1 MCDLC
6 KLKEKNDLDHLVVF
20 NSTIKVSLDKI
31 LPVTMKAVRVK
42 RSLLILGGICF
53 TCYIIVSFINRD
65 DQIELFG
72 HPRSISDLELSV
84 NNLCK

>member
-1 MCDLC
+1 
-6 KLKEKNDLDHLVVF
+6 
-20 NSTIKVSLDKI
+20 
-31 LPVTMKAVRVK
+31 MKAVRVK

-53 TCYIIVSFINRD
+53 ICYIIVSFINRD

-72 HPRSISDLELSV
+72 HAHPRSISDLELSV